1 MKAYIAVNYKHR
13 KNLSKELIAIGMALN
28 GVNVQTMIF
37 VDQYSFD
44 ENNEKEMMRQAMLEI
59 DRCSFLLA
67 ECTYKGIGIG
77 IEAGYAK
84 AKKKPIIY
92 MRHIKAEHSTT
103 LAGISDVQIL
113 YSNPKDLF
121 DQLNDFLNKALVK
134 K

>member
-1 MKAYIAVNYKHR
+1 MKAYIAVNYKNR

-28 GVNVQTMIF
+28 GVNVESMIF
-37 VDQYSFD
+37 VDQYLFD
-44 ENNEKEMMRQAMLEI
+44 ETNEREMMRQAMMEI
-59 DRCSFLLA
+59 DRCSFLVA

-92 MRHIKAEHSTT
+92 LRHISAEHATT
-103 LAGISDVQIL
+103 LAGISDVQLL

-121 DQLNDFLNKALVK
+121 DQLSEFLSKAIVK